1 MVAPMLAVT
10 PVVIDGDS
18 AVRGIAGAGRNTGNR
33 NVGGSQVEPRM
44 LNLGETS
51 WLAPDKQLG
60 VWNRMILVVWIQFAI
75 FVMPSTGWTRN

>member
-60 VWNRMILVVWIQFAI
+60 VCGTA
-75 FVMPSTGWTRN
+75 